1 MKARSIRFRLTV
13 WYAGLLAAVL
23 VLAGASVYAGLG
35 RYLERALEESLRRQ
49 ARSIAESFLAA
60 VDRSGEAYVV
70 DEIREHFAPEI
81 NGRFV
86 RVTRQRPGRSA
97 VLYASGPARDGSF
110 DPGPLALP
118 GGARAAPPLRYERLP
133 GGGDLL
139 VHTLAF
145 TAPDGNAF
153 LVEAGAPY
161 GPIRVVERGLGLAFA
176 LALPLLVALSIG
188 GGYLL
193 MRRALAPIDA
203 ITRAAESI
211 SSRNLAERLPIPATG
226 DEIERLSLSLN
237 RMVARLERAFQ
248 QAGRFSADASHELR
262 TPLAI
267 LRGELEAI
275 ARRTDLAPDA
285 RDTLASAL
293 EETEHLG
300 RIVAGLLELSRLD
313 AGEARLEPVR
323 LDLGALAATTAEQ
336 MRLLAEDKGVE
347 LVCAGGPQIAV
358 EGDRARLKQVVVNLL
373 DNAIKYTPRGG
384 KVEIRVRAAPG
395 EAIVEVSD
403 DGVGIPRDA
412 LPHLF
417 ERFYRADSA
426 RSRALGGAG
435 LGLSI
440 VHSIASAHA
449 GRVEVESSEGGG
461 SRFRVV
467 LPCPESMTGAA

>member
-1 MKARSIRFRLTV
+1 M
-13 WYAGLLAAVL
+13 
-23 VLAGASVYAGLG
+23 
-35 RYLERALEESLRRQ
+35 Q
-49 ARSIAESFLAA
+49 
-60 VDRSGEAYVV
+60 
-70 DEIREHFAPEI
+70 
-81 NGRFV
+81 
-86 RVTRQRPGRSA
+86 
-97 VLYASGPARDGSF
+97 
-110 DPGPLALP
+110 
-118 GGARAAPPLRYERLP
+118 
-133 GGGDLL
+133 
-139 VHTLAF
+139 
-145 TAPDGNAF
+145 
-153 LVEAGAPY
+153 
-161 GPIRVVERGLGLAFA
+161 RGLGLAFA

-203 ITRAAESI
+203 ITRTAESI
-211 SSRNLAERLPIPATG
+211 SSRNLAERLPVPATG
-226 DEIERLSLSLN
+226 DELERLSLSLN

-285 RDTLASAL
+285 RETLASAL

-347 LVCAGGPQIAV
+347 LVCAGGPQVAV

-403 DGVGIPRDA
+403 DGAGIPRDA

-449 GRVEVESSEGGG
+449 GRVEVESAEGGG

-467 LPCPESMTGAA
+467 LPCPEGMTGAA